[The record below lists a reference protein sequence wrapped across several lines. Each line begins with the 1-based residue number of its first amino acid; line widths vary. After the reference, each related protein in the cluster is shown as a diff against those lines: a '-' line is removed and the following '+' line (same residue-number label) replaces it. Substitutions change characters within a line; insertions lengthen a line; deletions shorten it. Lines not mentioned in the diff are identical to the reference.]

1 MTTLTESTLTLPP
14 RIRRA
19 IEGTPYAQYVYGYP
33 HKTAYR
39 ALETPREL
47 ARLWAHEF
55 ETHSL
60 RRDALFLYVHVP
72 FCEMRCGF
80 CNLFTTVRPEG
91 SLEDRYLS
99 TLALQARVVRDA
111 LGDVS
116 YARLAIG
123 GGTPTWLEPAQLEAL
138 FAIIEGTMGARP
150 RDVPTSVETSPET
163 ATDDRLAV
171 LEAHGVDRVSIGVQ
185 SFFDDEAKSMGRP
198 QRRASVEAALAR
210 IRARSFATLN
220 IDLIYGAAAQTAA
233 RWLES
238 LALAVA
244 YAPEE
249 LYLYPLYVRP
259 MTGLAKSARQ
269 WDDDR
274 LALYRIGRD
283 YLCANGYEQRS
294 MRNFRRKDAPTT
306 PAPPYACQSDGMV
319 GLGCGARSYT
329 SALHYSEEW
338 AVGGKSVREIL
349 DAYVRRDA
357 GDFAF
362 ARYGVELS
370 RAEQRRRD
378 VILSLLSDEGLASV
392 VDDSAVEAIESL
404 RAWGLVHTRTDGAI
418 ALTERGLERADAI
431 GPALFSEAMAERMET
446 FSLR

>member
-1 MTTLTESTLTLPP
+1 M
-14 RIRRA
+14 RRA
-19 IEGTPYAQYVYGYP
+19 LEGTPYAQYVYGYP

-39 ALETPREL
+39 ALAPPREL
-47 ARLWAHEF
+47 APLWAHEF
-55 ETHSL
+55 ESSAL

-91 SLEDRYLS
+91 SLEARYLEA
-99 TLALQARVVRDA
+99 LARQASVLRDA

-116 YARLAIG
+116 FARLAIG
-123 GGTPTWLEPAQLEAL
+123 GGTPTWLDPAQLEAL
-138 FAIIEGTMGARP
+138 FAIVERTMGARP
-150 RDVPTSVETSPET
+150 TSVPVSVETSPET

-185 SFFDDEAKSMGRP
+185 SFFEDEAKSMGRP
-198 QRRASVEAALAR
+198 QKRASVEAALDR
-210 IRARSFATLN
+210 IRARSFSTLN
-220 IDLIYGAAAQTAA
+220 IDLIYGASAQTPA
-233 RWLES
+233 RWVES
-238 LALAVA
+238 LALALR

-259 MTGLAKSARQ
+259 MTGLAKTARQ
-269 WDDDR
+269 WDDER
-274 LALYRIGRD
+274 LALYRLGRD

-294 MRNFRRKDAPTT
+294 MRMFRRANSPQK

-338 AVGGKSVREIL
+338 AVGGRSVREIL
-349 DAYVRRDA
+349 DAYVARDER
-357 GDFAF
+357 DFAF

-370 RAEQRRRD
+370 TDEQRRRAA
-378 VILSLLSDEGLASV
+378 ILSLLSDEGLAPG
-392 VDDSAVEAIESL
+392 VEASALEGLSTL
-404 RAWGLVHTRTDGAI
+404 RELGFVHALSDGRL
-418 ALTERGLERADAI
+418 ALTAAGLERADAI
-431 GPALFSEAMAERMET
+431 GPALFSEAMAARMET